1 MNVPHDDDARWV
13 DRATALLD
21 ASADDLDAA
30 TLSRLNRA
38 RHAALAAR
46 PGRWRPWT
54 FGAGLAGAAAAMLA
68 IAIGLHGR
76 FDAPVS
82 HAAAP
87 LDATDIDVLSSDDD
101 TLDLSENLDF
111 YAWLESQPADAHGG

>member
-1 MNVPHDDDARWV
+1 MNVPHDDARWV

-21 ASADDLDAA
+21 ASADNLDAA

-38 RHAALAAR
+38 RQAALAAR

-54 FGAGLAGAAAAMLA
+54 IGAGLAGTAAAMLA
-68 IAIGLHGR
+68 IAIGLSSR
-76 FDAPVS
+76 IDAPMT

-87 LDATDIDVLSSDDD
+87 LDASDIDVLASDDD

-111 YAWLESQPADAHGG
+111 YAWLETQPADVHGG